1 MLKQSLD
8 YNNGWAGIC
17 PAFMKG
23 SNMKESEKLQKEND
37 ELLKQI
43 NQQLRDIKDAIAYL
57 VNVMAG
63 KEND

>member
-1 MLKQSLD
+1 
-8 YNNGWAGIC
+8 
-17 PAFMKG
+17 
-23 SNMKESEKLQKEND
+23 MKESEKLQKEND